1 MNKFS
6 RGLIGLG
13 MVSVLVLG
21 GALPAEAESLSRG
34 LDRLDQ
40 ATATLDGKFAVDGS
54 GLGVTAYVLD
64 TGVNVSDP
72 GFGGR
77 ATGDLDCNGHGTH
90 VAGTLGSA
98 QFGVAKLAKIVSIK
112 VSISCTGG
120 VNPSDL
126 VKGIEKV
133 LKMHP
138 AGQPGVVNISITLGK
153 SAAIDAAIDKLYG
166 AGLTAVVAA
175 SNTYSDACKFSP
187 SGMARAFTV
196 GSVNVNDY
204 RTNTSAYGN
213 CVDIFAPGT
222 FIDSEDYKNPTATKQ
237 MSGTSMASPHVA
249 GVAALYLEKNPKARP
264 AEVMFAIQSGAL
276 KGAVV
281 NALSPNGNYLLNTAF
296 LGATQ
301 VVVPSPVAPVA
312 SPIVSTPPQPT
323 PSATPVVAV
332 SPSPTLTVAT
342 ELPKPAFGLHGRP
355 ATAGLL
361 MVWSAPQNASK
372 AGVITYKLEASNDKR
387 TWAQVGQLTTETSA
401 AAPVYKY
408 YRVTASGAHGSAAP
422 SLVVM
427 VGKLR

>member
-6 RGLIGLG
+6 RGFIGLG
-13 MVSVLVLG
+13 LASVLVLG
-21 GALPAEAESLSRG
+21 GALPAQAESLSRG

-40 ATATLDGKFAVDGS
+40 ASATLDGKFVVDGS

-77 ATGDLDCNGHGTH
+77 ASGDLDCNGHGTH
-90 VAGTLGSA
+90 VAGTIGSA
-98 QFGVAKLAKIVSIK
+98 QFGVARLVKIVSIK
-112 VSISCTGG
+112 VSIACSGG

-138 AGQPGVVNISITLGK
+138 AGQPGVVNISVTLGK

-175 SNTYSDACKFSP
+175 SNTYTDACKFSP

-249 GVAALYLEKNPKARP
+249 GVAALYLEKNPTARP
-264 AEVMFAIQSGAL
+264 AAVMVALQAGAL
-276 KGAVV
+276 KGVVV
-281 NALSPNGNYLLNTAF
+281 NSLSPNGNHLLNTAF
-296 LGATQ
+296 LGATR
-301 VVVPSPVAPVA
+301 VVVPTPVA
-312 SPIVSTPPQPT
+312 SPVASMRPQPT
-323 PSATPVVAV
+323 PSTNPAVTV
-332 SPSPTLTVAT
+332 SPTPTLTVAT
-342 ELPKPAFGLHGRP
+342 ELPKPASGLYGKP
-355 ATAGLL
+355 AAVGIL
-361 MVWSAPQNASK
+361 MIWNAPLNAAK
-372 AGVITYKLEASNDKR
+372 AGAITYKLEASSDKR
-387 TWAQVGQLTTETSA
+387 TWVQVGQLTTETSA
-401 AAPVYKY
+401 AAPSYRY
-408 YRVTASGAHGSAAP
+408 YRVTATGAKGAAAP

-427 VGKLR
+427 VGAKN

>member
-13 MVSVLVLG
+13 MASVLVVG

-40 ATATLDGKFAVDGS
+40 ATATLDGKFVVDGS

-77 ATGDLDCNGHGTH
+77 ASGDQDCNGHGTH

-98 QFGVAKLAKIVSIK
+98 QFGVAKLVKIVSIK
-112 VSISCTGG
+112 VSIACTGG

-153 SAAIDAAIDKLYG
+153 SAAIDAAIDKLSA

-175 SNTYSDACKFSP
+175 SNTYTDACKFSP
-187 SGMARAFTV
+187 SGTTRAFTV
-196 GSVNVNDY
+196 GSVNINDY

-222 FIDSEDYKNPTATKQ
+222 FIDSEDYKDPAATKQ

-249 GVAALYLEKNPKARP
+249 GVAALYLEKNPAARP
-264 AEVMFAIQSGAL
+264 AEVMFALQSGAL

-281 NALSPNGNYLLNTAF
+281 NALSQNGNYLLNTAF
-296 LGATQ
+296 LAATQ
-301 VVVPSPVAPVA
+301 VVVPTPVA
-312 SPIVSTPPQPT
+312 SPVVSAPQQPT
-323 PSATPVVAV
+323 PSATSVAAV

-342 ELPKPAFGLHGRP
+342 ELPKPASGLYGRP
-355 ATAGLL
+355 ASGGLQ
-361 MVWSAPQNASK
+361 MIWNAPLNAAK
-372 AGVITYKLEASNDKR
+372 TGALTYKLDASNDKR
-387 TWAQVGQLTTETSA
+387 TWVQVGQLTTETSA
-401 AAPVYKY
+401 AAPIYKY
-408 YRVTASGAHGSAAP
+408 YRVTAIGAHGSAAP

-427 VGKLR
+427 VGNLR